1 MARRPRIAAAG
12 CIKRMMTRS
21 ISRRAFLKHAAGGLA
36 VAQIAAPLS
45 APAWARSVEG
55 IVPVEVNA
63 RPLTSFDL
71 RDASHVRFG
80 SFQFRSGLVLTSP
93 FRKFGG
99 LSSLHLDA
107 AGENFV
113 TASDKGVW
121 FTGRLVYDGDAL
133 KGMADVKSAPML
145 GRDGQPLAAKGWFD
159 TESLTFD
166 GSLAYVGLE
175 RVNRIVR
182 FDFDKGGLL
191 ARAED
196 VTAPPEVAKLPY
208 NRGLEALVFIGR
220 GHQLAGTLLAI
231 SERSLDAG
239 GNIAAFLIGGPSPG
253 IFHVRRSNDFDIS
266 DATLLPAGDLLL
278 LERKFSLTNGIG
290 IQVRSIPASKITPGA
305 VVDGPVIFE
314 ADLGSEIDNF
324 EGIASHVS
332 RSGETI
338 ITLIS
343 DDNFFVIQ
351 RTLLVQFT
359 LLGQQ

>member
-1 MARRPRIAAAG
+1 
-12 CIKRMMTRS
+12 MTRR
-21 ISRRAFLKHAAGGLA
+21 ISRRAFLKGAAGGLA
-36 VAQIAAPLS
+36 AAQLAIPFHARAQAQS
-45 APAWARSVEG
+45 AGG

-71 RDASHVRFG
+71 RDPSHVRFG

-113 TASDKGVW
+113 MASDKSNW
-121 FTGRLVYDGDAL
+121 FTGRLVYNGDGL
-133 KGMADVKSAPML
+133 SGLVDVRSAPMRD
-145 GRDGQPLAAKGWFD
+145 RDGQPLAAKGWFD

-166 GSLAYVGLE
+166 GSVAYVGIE

-182 FDFDKGGLL
+182 FDFDKGGIL

-196 VTAPPEVAKLPY
+196 VAAPPEVAKLPY
-208 NRGLEALVFIGR
+208 NRGLESLVYIGKGQR
-220 GHQLAGTLLAI
+220 LAGTILAI
-231 SERSLDAG
+231 SERSLDAN

-253 IFHVRRSNDFDIS
+253 IFYIKRSNDFDIS
-266 DATLLPAGDLLL
+266 DATLLPSGDVLL
-278 LERKFSLTNGIG
+278 LERKFSLTKGVG
-290 IQVRSIPASKITPGA
+290 IQVRCIPVSTIAPGA
-305 VVDGPVIFE
+305 VVDGPIIFA

-332 RSGETI
+332 RAGDTI

-343 DDNFFVIQ
+343 DDNFSFFQ
-351 RTLLVQFT
+351 RTLLVQFA
-359 LLGQQ
+359 LLSR